1 MRWRTGRRS
10 ENIEDRRGSRMRM
23 PAGRGI
29 RLGGGGIFVILLL
42 LLLGADPA
50 QLLQL
55 VAGGVQGSVQ
65 SPQMSPRQA
74 TPAENEA
81 ADFVSVLL
89 ADTEDVW
96 TKLFSAQG
104 RRYEK
109 PQLVL
114 FSGAVRSACGLAS
127 AASGP
132 FYCPGD
138 NKAYLDLSFF
148 NELHRLGGKGDFA
161 AAYVVAHEIGH
172 HVQNVLGTIPKVAAA
187 KARLSESEANA
198 LQVRVELQADCYA
211 GVWAHHGNKDRKILE
226 AGDIEEGMA
235 TAAAIGDDTLQRRAG
250 RSVRPES
257 FTHGSSKQRTEWF
270 LKGFQSGAM
279 SACDTI

>member
-1 MRWRTGRRS
+1 MRWRSGRRS
-10 ENIEDRRGSRMRM
+10 ANVEDRRGARTRM
-23 PAGRGI
+23 PQGRGI
-29 RLGGGGIFVILLL
+29 RLGGGGIIVLLLL

-55 VAGGVQGSVQ
+55 VAGGVQTSVQ
-65 SPQMSPRQA
+65 APEMSPRQPSA
-74 TPAENEA
+74 AENEA

-96 TKLFSAQG
+96 TKLFAEQG
-104 RRYEK
+104 KRYEK

-114 FSGAVRSACGLAS
+114 FSGAVRSACGFAS
-127 AASGP
+127 SASGP

-138 NKAYLDLSFF
+138 KKAYLDLSFF

-161 AAYVVAHEIGH
+161 AAYVIAHEIGH
-172 HVQNVLGTIPKVAAA
+172 HVQNVLGIIPKVSAL
-187 KARLSESEANA
+187 KAQLPEVKANA

-211 GVWAHHGNKDRKILE
+211 GVWAYHGNKDRKILE

-235 TAAAIGDDTLQRRAG
+235 TAAAIGDDALQRRAG
-250 RSVRPES
+250 RSVRPET
-257 FTHGSSKQRTEWF
+257 FTHGSSQQRTEWF
-270 LKGFQSGAM
+270 LKGFKDGSMA
-279 SACDTI
+279 ACDTL